1 MYQFFLKARIMEDNA
16 VLQAIH
22 HRRST
27 RFFAKDRM
35 VEKEKLDAIM
45 EAGLW
50 APNGMGYQ
58 DPIFVSVED
67 ETLTEQLRSLNAQ
80 IRGTKA
86 DPYYGAKTFVFVFG
100 KKSWMHHVE
109 DCSLAIGTMM
119 LAADSLGVGSC
130 WIDCATQVFEL
141 AEGRAL
147 KEKFGIPQDYECV
160 GSMALGYAIR
170 ETKPRQR
177 KDNRIRKF

>member
-1 MYQFFLKARIMEDNA
+1 MEDNA

-27 RFFAKDRM
+27 RFFDKERM
-35 VEKEKLDAIM
+35 VEKEKLDTIM

-58 DPIFVSVED
+58 DPIIVSVED
-67 ETLTEQLRSLNAQ
+67 TNLTDQLRSLNAQ
-80 IRGTKA
+80 VRGTKA

-100 KKSWMHHVE
+100 KKEWMHHVE

-119 LAADSLGVGSC
+119 LAAESMGVGTC

-141 AEGRAL
+141 SEGKAL
-147 KEKFGIPQDYECV
+147 KEKFGIPEEYECV
-160 GSMALGYAIR
+160 GSMALGYATR
-170 ETKPRQR
+170 EANARPR
-177 KDNRIRKF
+177 KANRIRKF

>member
-1 MYQFFLKARIMEDNA
+1 MEDNA

-27 RFFAKDRM
+27 RFFDKERR
-35 VEKEKLDAIM
+35 VEKEKLDTIM

-58 DPIFVSVED
+58 DPIIVSVED
-67 ETLTEQLRSLNAQ
+67 KELTDQLRSLNAQ

-86 DPYYGAKTFVFVFG
+86 DPYYGSQTFVFVFG

-109 DCSLAIGTMM
+109 DCSLVIGTMM
-119 LAADSLGVGSC
+119 LAAESLGVGSC

-141 AEGRAL
+141 AEGKAL
-147 KEKFGIPQDYECV
+147 KEKFDIPQDYECV

-170 ETKPRQR
+170 ETKARPR
-177 KDNRIRKF
+177 KENRIRKF